1 MDDCSTDNT
10 LENLKA
16 LEKPGIKIIA
26 LENNRGAS
34 AARNIGLQH
43 AKGDWIWFIDPD
55 DYIELNSLKTIQTA
69 IESNPETDS
78 INIEM
83 RYVAEESTPEN
94 LIKFSHPNANIG
106 VCCQIIRKDFL
117 QKHNIHF
124 PEGMTYGEDTVFN
137 FLLHINKAKT
147 TFTGKILYNYRQRAS
162 STMHSINHN
171 KHLDNMSTMLNFY
184 QTYLDNNKNKLSENQ
199 ICHIKRRI
207 QWSAAAVCQDAVRL
221 NRNDALYQIEELKK
235 RNLYPYPILW
245 EKLTLKN
252 GYRKILIESFFLLL
266 PIKFYFNIINRLLN
280 ISNIR

>member
-26 LENNRGAS
+26 LENNRGVS

-94 LIKFSHPNANIG
+94 LII
-106 VCCQIIRKDFL
+106 
-117 QKHNIHF
+117 
-124 PEGMTYGEDTVFN
+124 
-137 FLLHINKAKT
+137 
-147 TFTGKILYNYRQRAS
+147 
-162 STMHSINHN
+162 
-171 KHLDNMSTMLNFY
+171 
-184 QTYLDNNKNKLSENQ
+184 
-199 ICHIKRRI
+199 
-207 QWSAAAVCQDAVRL
+207 
-221 NRNDALYQIEELKK
+221 
-235 RNLYPYPILW
+235 
-245 EKLTLKN
+245 
-252 GYRKILIESFFLLL
+252 
-266 PIKFYFNIINRLLN
+266 
-280 ISNIR
+280 